1 MEGENRCNFA
11 ARWVELRRD
20 IDFARLRGG
29 KQLVNHIQN
38 SDVVTTKV
46 TIWCCFDDLRL
57 LQFFARRTL
66 SLSARNRL
74 AC

>member
-1 MEGENRCNFA
+1 MAKDGVRGGWGHGFRLQVLDSIYIEGENRCDIA
-11 ARWVELRRD
+11 GRWVELRRD

-46 TIWCCFDDLRL
+46 R
-57 LQFFARRTL
+57 
-66 SLSARNRL
+66 
-74 AC
+74 